1 MKLFEL
7 QTPISRLKSL
17 LFLRV
22 DFFQIGCSEQSNK
35 THNFRKSFTL
45 EFYCSLFIIL
55 HSYTVCITLQQRY
68 LSINKLKRMF
78 EKDIQFFHHCHPE
91 CIGHEIQGKYN
102 YIPTLPEVFSS
113 ELDQK
118 QASHCNLQ
126 PVIHVQYGEISR

>member
-1 MKLFEL
+1 
-7 QTPISRLKSL
+7 
-17 LFLRV
+17 
-22 DFFQIGCSEQSNK
+22 
-35 THNFRKSFTL
+35 
-45 EFYCSLFIIL
+45 
-55 HSYTVCITLQQRY
+55 
-68 LSINKLKRMF
+68 MF

-126 PVIHVQYGEISR
+126 PVIHVQYGEISRWSLVWVEVCWTINSPNSVHIFCLERVGRIKFKIFQMPTLH